1 MLYLAVVATRT
12 FLIIA
17 VSITL
22 LLGTSA
28 CKNTT
33 YDNRNDEVKE
43 KYSIDT
49 YERMKKQIEKFICD
63 STGCVN
69 CILVDT
75 VFLDVVDHLS
85 SIYTLHGNKTNEV
98 KGIIKG
104 SIVALPIDGEEGYAL
119 IFFRIINDKVFH
131 IGGVQKNDYI
141 FYKNHSKL
149 LAFSELQFMEDR
161 DEFVFC
167 YIYDVK
173 ENDILIIDTVEIS
186 DQLYNKLK
194 NPENTPQET
203 EKYFINLLETEKQK
217 GIPPRK

>member
-1 MLYLAVVATRT
+1 MAVVTIRT
-12 FLIIA
+12 FLIVV

-22 LLGTSA
+22 ILGTSA
-28 CKNTT
+28 CENTT
-33 YDNRNDEVKE
+33 YDNRNNEIKE

-49 YERMKKQIEKFICD
+49 YESMKKQIEKFICD
-63 STGCVN
+63 STDCANCV
-69 CILVDT
+69 LVDT
-75 VFLDVVDHLS
+75 VFLDIIDHLS
-85 SIYTLHGNKTNEV
+85 SISTLHGNKKNEI

-104 SIVALPIDGEEGYAL
+104 AIIALPIDGEEGYAL
-119 IFFRIINDKVFH
+119 IFFRVINDKVFH

-149 LAFSELQFMEDR
+149 LAFSELQFIEDR

-173 ENDILIIDTVEIS
+173 ENDIIIVDTLEIS

-194 NPENTPQET
+194 NSENTPQET
-203 EKYFINLLETEKQK
+203 EKYFINLLEKEEEK
-217 GIPPRK
+217 GISPRE